1 MQKAYLPQAK
11 REVAKTKKDNSSS
24 ALERANNGQYA
35 QYKTQRLS
43 TTITDKGLCFRK
55 VIG

>member
-24 ALERANNGQYA
+24 TLERANNGQYA
-35 QYKTQRLS
+35 QYKPN
-43 TTITDKGLCFRK
+43 
-55 VIG
+55 V